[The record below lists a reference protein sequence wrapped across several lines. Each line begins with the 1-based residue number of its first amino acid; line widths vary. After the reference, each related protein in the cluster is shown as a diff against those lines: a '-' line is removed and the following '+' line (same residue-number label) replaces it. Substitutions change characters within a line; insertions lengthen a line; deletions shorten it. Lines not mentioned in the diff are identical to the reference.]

1 MRHIYKIL
9 SPINYGIILSIMLLH
24 APAHALDLSQ
34 LTLHPTI
41 AKDYQ
46 LKIYA
51 DIPNA
56 RALAIAPE
64 LKTVFVSDRRKK
76 IYAIYNQQRY
86 IVLDGL
92 KAPHGLEWRMPYLYV
107 GEQHRITR
115 YRLMQSDITNDIA
128 DKTELVADLP
138 NYRHHAARSLRLS
151 PDGEYL
157 YVALGAPC
165 NICRLEGVKGT
176 IARLK
181 LLPANNLSGQKL
193 EIIAYGVR
201 NSVGMAFRKNDTRLY
216 FTDNGADNM
225 GNDVP
230 KEELNRV
237 DKIGQHF
244 GFPYYG
250 GGNARTKFPLP
261 SNPTDFTLPI
271 AEFPAHNAPLGMHFY
286 NSLTESQYPDLIAS
300 LKNKAL
306 IALHGSWNR
315 TVPDGYRVVMID
327 FNQKPA
333 KVEKLIDGFLNM
345 HEGRGRPVDVATL
358 WDGSLLISD
367 DGLGKIYQLT
377 TK

>member
-1 MRHIYKIL
+1 MRHLYKIL
-9 SPINYGIILSIMLLH
+9 SSAKYGLLLPIMMLMH
-24 APAHALDLSQ
+24 MPAHALELSQ
-34 LTLHPTI
+34 LTLHADI
-41 AKDYQ
+41 ANDYQ

-56 RALAIAPE
+56 RALAIAAE

-76 IYAIYNQQRY
+76 IYAIHNQQRY

-92 KAPHGLEWRMPYLYV
+92 KAPHGLEWRSPYLYV

-115 YRLMQSDITNDIA
+115 YHIRQSNIVNNGNLDA
-128 DKTELVADLP
+128 ELIVNLP

-151 PDGEYL
+151 PDGGYL

-176 IARLK
+176 IARIDLN
-181 LLPANNLSGQKL
+181 AARDISQESL

-261 SNPTDFTLPI
+261 DNPPEFTLPI
-271 AEFPAHNAPLGMHFY
+271 AEIPAHNAPLGVHFY
-286 NSLTESQYPDLIAS
+286 NSLTQYPNLIPK
-300 LKNKAL
+300 LQNKAL

-315 TVPDGYRVVMID
+315 SVPDGYRVVMID
-327 FNQKPA
+327 FNQKPI
-333 KVEKLIDGFLNM
+333 KVEKLIDGFLHM
-345 HEGRGRPVDVATL
+345 KQGRGRPVDVATL

-367 DGLGKIYQLT
+367 DAQDKIYQLT
-377 TK
+377 AK